1 MAQMLD
7 EFDGIDESKLHHQS
21 FPCPSLGIGIKE
33 LAPLPR
39 WLTRA
44 CILSSLNTFNVFWV
58 RKSEHQ
64 KNNLL

>member
-33 LAPLPR
+33 LVPLP
-39 WLTRA
+39 
-44 CILSSLNTFNVFWV
+44 
-58 RKSEHQ
+58 K
-64 KNNLL
+64 